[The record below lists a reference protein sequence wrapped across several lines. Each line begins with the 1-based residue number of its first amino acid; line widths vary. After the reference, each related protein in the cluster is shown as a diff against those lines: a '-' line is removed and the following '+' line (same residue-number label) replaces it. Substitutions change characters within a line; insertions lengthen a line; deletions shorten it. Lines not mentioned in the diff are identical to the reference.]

1 MMKLQEEDTSLLH
14 SASDELSDY
23 LTSPIIEWNIN
34 SSRLV
39 LTPGRVLLALKRLSA
54 VSINDPEI
62 SRLIELIIKQI
73 DTKKVLWQK
82 KIDLEI
88 PRRLR
93 VWENALKDYREE
105 GLDLS
110 YTAQVVNRTILHLL
124 EKEAYS
130 LPLSFEAHLQTLDA
144 ELRTLLIPGDFVWDE
159 ALKVVFPDT
168 DYWFL
173 YSAKK

>member
-1 MMKLQEEDTSLLH
+1 
-14 SASDELSDY
+14 
-23 LTSPIIEWNIN
+23 
-34 SSRLV
+34 
-39 LTPGRVLLALKRLSA
+39 
-54 VSINDPEI
+54 
-62 SRLIELIIKQI
+62 
-73 DTKKVLWQK
+73 
-82 KIDLEI
+82 
-88 PRRLR
+88 LR
-93 VWENALKDYREE
+93 VWENAVKDYREE

-124 EKEAYS
+124 ENEAYS
-130 LPLSFEAHLQTLDA
+130 LPPSFEAHLQTLDA